1 MLKPNSEATVDIEI
15 VGTSLATIKSI
26 GYLELLASH
35 QANIAKEILLESLH
49 LFSKYFFNL
58 NLPYSLSSP
67 LNAYWFGR
75 LMLDIHLPPSH

>member
-1 MLKPNSEATVDIEI
+1 MLKPNSEAIVDVEI

-35 QANIAKEILLESLH
+35 QTNIAKKILLESSH
-49 LFSKYFFNL
+49 PFAKYLFNL
-58 NLPYSLSSP
+58 NLLYSLSSP
-67 LNAYWFGR
+67 INAYWFGR